1 MSEVVTLRLKD
12 IADALG
18 VKPPQATRYAQRGMP
33 THDIEAARQWKRD
46 NIRERITPPAR
57 PPEGATAAGPP
68 QMADADPNDYWT
80 SRARREAA
88 EARMAELKLA
98 EQAGE
103 LVRTADV
110 RAAMDKR
117 LVGLREAILQIP
129 SRLAAIVAAESDQQ
143 RCHRLIEQEMHALL
157 QLAAS

>member
-1 MSEVVTLRLKD
+1 MGLLLKD

-18 VKPPQATRYAQRGMP
+18 VKPPQVTRYAQRGMP

-46 NIRERITPPAR
+46 NIRERITPPSR

-68 QMADADPNDYWT
+68 QMADDDGNDYWK

-88 EARMAELKLA
+88 EARIAELKLA
-98 EQAGE
+98 EQCGE

-117 LVGLREAILQIP
+117 LASLREAILQIP
-129 SRLAAIVAAESDQQ
+129 SRLSAVVAAESDQLA
-143 RCHRLIEQEMHALL
+143 CHRILEQEMHALL
-157 QLAAS
+157 QLAAA